1 MKGVRNLT
9 YEQIL
14 ESFKAFNVNSMNS
27 LAYTVKT
34 NIWILLTIIGAVIL
48 IILNVREEIE
58 DYVPEEI
65 DIL

>member
-1 MKGVRNLT
+1 MT